1 MKRKS
6 VAIEVIAFVILACVA
21 LTACFGTSSSN
32 SGSSTGRKI
41 RVNIYECNGM
51 GYTANDFVT
60 NDLKLTKPTTEPTK
74 EGYVFD
80 GWYLDEERTIA
91 LVVGQKISD
100 DDDSVSIYP
109 KWTVATLQVKVIDE
123 LNGNEVYTV
132 NYGETI
138 DLGEPTKPF
147 GYVFGGY
154 FTDEERTKAFD
165 TNTKIKEETILY
177 IKWVGEEYDINYVMN
192 GGEFDEDEEV
202 STKYTAGAEVQ
213 LPVAQKSGY
222 IFDGWCLEE
231 DLSDESITSLS
242 GTSGN
247 KTLYAKYVCDLANIT
262 IITGVSAKNGDVYS
276 FETDY
281 TAHSVNIFNYFT
293 FSDNANVKVY
303 DENGDLVNAEAIAF
317 EKNDGHGTIERT
329 FSVVVVSESGRTE
342 HEYSVKAKQHDES
355 TVFVYYIVDGETK
368 HTDSMY
374 VGSVVTN
381 DYSCEDEKEG
391 YAFAYWSE
399 EENGENAYVFGK
411 IILNNDPITLYA
423 VFKPVKFTVTYSL
436 GAAIND
442 EDNPTEYTIASDITL
457 KEPTVPNGY
466 TFVGWFTND
475 EYETKVTKLG
485 GTTGDVTLYAQYTKT
500 GAKTWVKSGD
510 NYVVTASEYPA
521 LLEYLCL
528 TTNIYEDDLTEEEK
542 NDHPGIKVEIT
553 EGLEGRDL
561 DYIFAK
567 ESVYTMNCTL
577 SVAYP
582 SEWKSLDSIPD
593 DSATLTVHIYQK
605 HPAGATETGTYEQI
619 PFVYMVDAETGLS
632 DDFIDF
638 PVEHI
643 KTEVNVISGEQ
654 LFFALE
660 SGYRPVC
667 EAGSVAETLYKEMK
681 NILREILD
689 PGMTE
694 KEICVAVAQYLVD
707 TIEYDNEVLEL
718 FVAASTAEE
727 RKTLAGYRSFYL
739 EGAIF
744 DGVAVC
750 DGISKAFTSLTRI
763 MGIESYQVSGRLS
776 GVNHAWNKVFVDL
789 DGNGTKEWTA
799 VDCTGANTALGRGE
813 EKETVEIMNYF
824 YIFATDDFLVTQG
837 YEYADEWDGKF
848 VVVVD
853 YNVYDAFEYDTEK
866 TYYVETKNALND
878 IMEFYKDEFDATE
891 ESALSISIRMPKTLG
906 MDDNKISS
914 NVVEALQLAMF
925 TVDQINNHTSWSC
938 TIVDTND
945 VVITFFI
952 EK

>member
-6 VAIEVIAFVILACVA
+6 VAIAVIAFVILACVA

-165 TNTKIKEETILY
+165 TNTKIKAETILY

-222 IFDGWCLEE
+222 IFDGWCFEE
-231 DLSDESITSLS
+231 DLSDESITSFS
-242 GTSGN
+242 GTSGD

-303 DENGDLVNAEAIAF
+303 DENGDLLNAEAIAF
-317 EKNDGHGTIERT
+317 EENDGIGTIERT
-329 FSVVVVSESGRTE
+329 FSIVVVSESGRTE
-342 HEYSVKAKQHDES
+342 HEYSVVAKQHDES

-381 DYSCEDEKEG
+381 DYSCDDEKEG

-423 VFKPVKFTVTYSL
+423 VFKPVKYTVTYSL

-442 EDNPTEYTIASDITL
+442 EDNPAEYTIASDITL
-457 KEPTVPNGY
+457 EEPTVPNGY

-475 EYETKVTKLG
+475 EYETKVNKLG
-485 GTTGDVTLYAQYTKT
+485 GTTGDVTLYAQYAKAEKWNFVKT
-500 GAKTWVKSGD
+500 GDK
-510 NYVVTASEYPA
+510 YEVTAEEYP
-521 LLEYLCL
+521 
-528 TTNIYEDDLTEEEK
+528 DL
-542 NDHPGIKVEIT
+542 
-553 EGLEGRDL
+553 L
-561 DYIFAK
+561 DYLVFSRETEVEVHITSGYASTGEGFVTAAK
-567 ESVYTMNCTL
+567 GDVAIGHTTKASYT
-577 SVAYP
+577 ADGD
-582 SEWKSLDSIPD
+582 EADI
-593 DSATLTVHIYQK
+593 TLTFDYTIINPTGK
-605 HPAGATETGTYEQI
+605 TDSGTYEQI
-619 PFVYMVDAETGLS
+619 PFIYMVNVETGLGNA
-632 DDFIDF
+632 FADF
-638 PVEHI
+638 PIDHI
-643 KTEVNVISGEQ
+643 GAELTVRDSEQ

-660 SGYRPVC
+660 NGYRPVC
-667 EAGSVAETLYKEMK
+667 EAGSVAETLYDEMK

-739 EGAIF
+739 EGAIL

-824 YIFATDDFLVTQG
+824 YIFATDDFLVAQG

-853 YNVYDAFEYDTEK
+853 YNIYDAFEYDTEK
-866 TYYVETKNALND
+866 TYYVKTKNALND

-906 MDDNKISS
+906 MDGNEISS
-914 NVVEALQLAMF
+914 NVVEALQQAMF
-925 TVDQINNHTSWSC
+925 TVDKNHTTWSC

>member
-1 MKRKS
+1 
-6 VAIEVIAFVILACVA
+6 
-21 LTACFGTSSSN
+21 
-32 SGSSTGRKI
+32 
-41 RVNIYECNGM
+41 
-51 GYTANDFVT
+51 
-60 NDLKLTKPTTEPTK
+60 
-74 EGYVFD
+74 
-80 GWYLDEERTIA
+80 
-91 LVVGQKISD
+91 
-100 DDDSVSIYP
+100 
-109 KWTVATLQVKVIDE
+109 
-123 LNGNEVYTV
+123 
-132 NYGETI
+132 
-138 DLGEPTKPF
+138 
-147 GYVFGGY
+147 
-154 FTDEERTKAFD
+154 
-165 TNTKIKEETILY
+165 
-177 IKWVGEEYDINYVMN
+177 
-192 GGEFDEDEEV
+192 
-202 STKYTAGAEVQ
+202 
-213 LPVAQKSGY
+213 
-222 IFDGWCLEE
+222 
-231 DLSDESITSLS
+231 
-242 GTSGN
+242 
-247 KTLYAKYVCDLANIT
+247 
-262 IITGVSAKNGDVYS
+262 
-276 FETDY
+276 
-281 TAHSVNIFNYFT
+281 
-293 FSDNANVKVY
+293 
-303 DENGDLVNAEAIAF
+303 
-317 EKNDGHGTIERT
+317 
-329 FSVVVVSESGRTE
+329 
-342 HEYSVKAKQHDES
+342 
-355 TVFVYYIVDGETK
+355 
-368 HTDSMY
+368 
-374 VGSVVTN
+374 
-381 DYSCEDEKEG
+381 
-391 YAFAYWSE
+391 E
-399 EENGENAYVFGK
+399 EENGENAYVFGT

-423 VFKPVKFTVTYSL
+423 VFKPVKYTVTYSL

-442 EDNPTEYTIASDITL
+442 EDNPAEYTIASDITL
-457 KEPTVPNGY
+457 EEPTVPNGY

-475 EYETKVTKLG
+475 EYETEVTKLG
-485 GTTGDVTLYAQYTKT
+485 GTTGDVTLYAQYAKT
-500 GAKTWVKSGD
+500 GAKTWTKSGD
-510 NYVVTASEYPA
+510 KYVVTASEYPA

-553 EGLEGRDL
+553 EGLEGKDL

-582 SEWKSLDSIPD
+582 SEWKNLDSIPD

-605 HPAGATETGTYEQI
+605 HPAGTTETGTYEQI

-660 SGYRPVC
+660 NGYRPVC
-667 EAGSVAETLYKEMK
+667 EAGSVAETLYEEMK

-707 TIEYDNEVLEL
+707 TIEYDNKVLEMFEEVYDEL
-718 FVAASTAEE
+718 ALAYEQKEAAVTEE
-727 RKTLAGYRSFYL
+727 EKNEADEAIAKANANRSNLAGYRSFYL
-739 EGAIF
+739 EGAIL

-866 TYYVETKNALND
+866 TYYVETKDELND

-914 NVVEALQLAMF
+914 DVVEALQLAMF
-925 TVDQINNHTSWSC
+925 TVDQINN
-938 TIVDTND
+938 
-945 VVITFFI
+945 
-952 EK
+952 